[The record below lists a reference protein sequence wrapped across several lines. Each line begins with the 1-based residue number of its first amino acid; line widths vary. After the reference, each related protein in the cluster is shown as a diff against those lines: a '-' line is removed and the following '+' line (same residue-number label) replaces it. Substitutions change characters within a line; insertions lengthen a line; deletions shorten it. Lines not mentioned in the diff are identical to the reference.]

1 MQKMNSYIKDF
12 TKLNV
17 WQKSI
22 DLIPDVN
29 AVISKF
35 PKYEDYA
42 LKSQLLRACYSVSGN
57 LSEGNS
63 QLYPQKEVNFI
74 NNAIG
79 SASECRNWL
88 IVAKVNSYITEK
100 EQLDLDSKFEEVI
113 KMLYACIKRLRQ
125 LE

>member
-42 LKSQLLRACYSVSGN
+42 LKSQLVRACYSISGN
-57 LSEGNS
+57 IAEGNG
-63 QLYPQKEVNFI
+63 QLYPQKEVNFL

-79 SASECRNWL
+79 SASEVRNWL
-88 IVAKVNSYITEK
+88 IVAKINGYITEQ
-100 EQLDLDSKFEEVI
+100 EQFCLDTKFEEII